1 MPKIVSVIISI
12 YTQQQ
17 PTFSFSQFHDSPQ
30 SLPLQA
36 CQVTSVVSNSDA
48 TPWIVAHQAPLC
60 MGFSRQEYWKGL
72 PRSPPGDLLTQ
83 GSNPGCLH
91 CSQILYRLSHQGSF
105 PLQIE
110 GLCQPCIKQVHW
122 CHFSK
127 IIGSLPVSMSYF
139 GDSSNTSTFL
149 MIIKF
154 VMVTCDQRYLMLL
167 F

>member
-1 MPKIVSVIISI
+1 MLLHFLNIAFFTSWKFFSALHQVSLVCVCPR
-12 YTQQQ
+12 TCVC
-17 PTFSFSQFHDSPQ
+17 TD
-30 SLPLQA
+30 
-36 CQVTSVVSNSDA
+36 
-48 TPWIVAHQAPLC
+48 IVAHQAPLC

-83 GSNPGCLH
+83 GSNPGWLH

-110 GLCQPCIKQVHW
+110 GLCQPCIKQVPW